1 MYFINKCYW
10 YKWIEMDNM
19 YIVNVIYFILNERGG
34 GGCWGKNVWVNLRF
48 KIYIICF

>member
-19 YIVNVIYFILNERGG
+19 YIVNVIYFILNGG
-34 GGCWGKNVWVNLRF
+34 GDVEVKLF
-48 KIYIICF
+48 EII